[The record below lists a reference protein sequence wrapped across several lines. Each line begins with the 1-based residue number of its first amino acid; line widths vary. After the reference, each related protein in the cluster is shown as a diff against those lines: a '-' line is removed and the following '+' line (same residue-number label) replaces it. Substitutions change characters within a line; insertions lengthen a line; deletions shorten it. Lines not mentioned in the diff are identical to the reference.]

1 VDLRSELQ
9 TTLGAAYTM
18 ERELGGGGMSRV
30 FVARE
35 AALNREVVVK
45 VLPPELTGG
54 VNVERFRR
62 EIQLAAALQHPHI
75 VQVLSTGETNGIPYY
90 LMPFVQGE
98 SLRAR
103 LARAGAMPIGEVVSV
118 LRDVAKALAYAHERG
133 VVHRDIKPDNVLLS
147 GGVAVV
153 TDFGVAKAL
162 SNARSESGHETLTA
176 IGSSLGTPAYMAPE
190 QAAADPG
197 TNHRADIY
205 AFGVMAFEMLAGRA
219 PFHGRTPQKL
229 LAAQMGERPQPILE
243 LRPDTPAV
251 LADLVMRCL
260 EKDPDDRPQS
270 AADLAHVLESVTSSG
285 GADRAMPAILL
296 GGRMRLWRAL
306 GLWAAAFVSVVIL
319 ARASIIAIG
328 LPDWVLPGAVI
339 VMALG
344 LPAILFTAFV
354 HYTTHAALTRTPT
367 LTPGGSRAMQGTL
380 ATIAVKASPWVSWR
394 RTILGGAAALGV
406 FVALVAT
413 YMVLRAFGIGPA
425 GSLMAAGKLSQREKV
440 ILADFKSPATDSLLG
455 PTITE
460 AFRTDVGQSANLT
473 VMPMTSVREV
483 LRRMQKPANTR
494 IDYAVAREIATREGI
509 KAVIDGDVVA
519 LGGSYVLSVRLV
531 TAQSGEEL
539 AAFRE
544 TANDAKDIIPAIS
557 RLSKQLRSRVGESLR
572 SVQGARTLD
581 KVTTPSLE
589 AFQKYAAGV
598 KAIEEDGDVAK
609 GEALLEEAITLD
621 TAFAMAYRKLAVSMN
636 NRGGPRPRMFELFQK
651 AYDHRERLSESER
664 YQTVATYYQF
674 GPHRSHAK
682 TTSAY
687 ESLLEADPDNI
698 TALNNLALEYAY
710 RREFAKA
717 EQLAK
722 HAIELQPTI
731 YVFYSAVALSQVRQ
745 SKLSEAEQTLEQAS
759 KALPRHPGVVG
770 LRSRLAFARGDID
783 RAVTITDSVRTA
795 RPNDATTN
803 RNSSTALAQFAALRG
818 RLGESAQLRARSR
831 QLALA
836 AGNRQAALN
845 AALDE
850 AEYDLWFRNQKERG
864 LATINRSLVEHPIDS
879 IASVDRPYA
888 RLAYLYRL
896 AGRADLVKAAAQ
908 QAARQPQPDD
918 SADIEAGRHGTA
930 AEVAMAEGR
939 YADAVK
945 EYRAADVGGSCV
957 ACPLPSIAQAYDLAG
972 MVDSAIAVFSRYVD
986 APERPLPVDFLTLAG
1001 SHKRLGEL
1009 YEAKG
1014 DRAKAASHYTK
1025 FVALWKDADPELQP
1039 QVADVKKRLAR
1050 LGDTER
1056 R

>member
-1 VDLRSELQ
+1 MDLRSELQ

-243 LRPDTPAV
+243 LRADTPPV

-270 AADLAHVLESVTSSG
+270 AADLARVLESVTSSG
-285 GADRAMPAILL
+285 GAEGAMPAILL
-296 GGRMRLWRAL
+296 SGRMRLWRAL
-306 GLWAAAFVSVVIL
+306 GLWAVAFVAVVIV

-354 HYTTHAALTRTPT
+354 HHTTHAALTRTPT
-367 LTPGGSRAMQGTL
+367 LTPGGSRAVQGTL
-380 ATIAVKASPWVSWR
+380 ATIAVKASPWVTWR
-394 RTILGGAAALGV
+394 RTILGGAAALAV

-413 YMVLRAFGIGPA
+413 YMILRAFGIGPA

-440 ILADFKSPATDSLLG
+440 ILADFKSPPTDSLLG

-460 AFRTDVGQSANLT
+460 AFRTDVGQSANLS
-473 VMPMTSVREV
+473 VMPAATVREV

-494 IDYAVAREIATREGI
+494 VDYAVAREVATREGI

-531 TAQSGEEL
+531 AAQSGEEL

-544 TANDAKDIIPAIS
+544 TAGEAKDIIPAIS
-557 RLSKQLRSRVGESLR
+557 RLSKQLRSRVGESMR
-572 SVQGARTLD
+572 SVQNARTLER
-581 KVTTPSLE
+581 VTTPSLE
-589 AFQKYAAGV
+589 ALQKYVSGM
-598 KAIEEDGDVAK
+598 KAIDEDGDVTK

-621 TAFAMAYRKLAVSMN
+621 TTFAMAFRKLAVSMN
-636 NRGGPRPRMFELFQK
+636 NRGGPRTRVFQLIQK
-651 AYDHRERLSESER
+651 AYDNRDRLSESER
-664 YQTVATYYQF
+664 YQTVAAYYQW
-674 GPHRSHAK
+674 GPHQSHAK
-682 TTSAY
+682 TASAY

-698 TALNNLALEYAY
+698 TALNNLALEYSY
-710 RREFAKA
+710 RREFARA
-717 EQLAK
+717 EQLVK
-722 HAIELQPTI
+722 HAIVIQPAN
-731 YVFYSAVALSQVRQ
+731 YVFYSAASISQMRQ
-745 SKLSEAEQTLEQAS
+745 GKLPDAEQTLAQAS
-759 KALPRHPGVVG
+759 KTLPRHPGVPG
-770 LRSRLAFARGDID
+770 LLSRLAYVRGDFD
-783 RAVTITDSVRTA
+783 RSAAIADSVRKA
-795 RPNDATTN
+795 RPNDATAQ
-803 RNSSTALAQFAALRG
+803 RNTSNALAQLAAVRG
-818 RLGESAQLRARSR
+818 RLAESAQQRANARR
-831 QLALA
+831 VALA
-836 AGNRQAALN
+836 AGSTQAALN
-845 AALDE
+845 AALDD

-864 LATINRSLVEHPIDS
+864 LATINRALAEHPIDS
-879 IASVDRPYA
+879 IAPIDRPWG

-896 AGRADLVKAAAQ
+896 AGRPDLVKAAVQ
-908 QAARQPQPDD
+908 QAIRQPQPDD
-918 SADIEAGRHGTA
+918 SLDIEAGRHGLA
-930 AEVAMAEGR
+930 GEVAMAEAR
-939 YADAVK
+939 YADAAK
-945 EYRAADVGGSCV
+945 EYRAADVGPCV
-957 ACPLPSIAQAYDLAG
+957 ACALPSVAQAYDLAG
-972 MVDSAIAVFSRYVD
+972 MADSAIAVFSRYVD
-986 APERPLPVDFLTLAG
+986 AGDRPLGVDYLTLAG

-1050 LGDTER
+1050 LGDSER